1 MGLINSLMTCY
12 GLQKELDS
20 LHGSVPESCAARKE
34 LSWFGWRSKGAEL
47 SEKTPAPSSWQQQWV
62 QTVLFEAAR
71 WERGACWWLGCVCLE
86 PCCRQAVNLLS
97 IHGVP
102 QGEIKAFVRPLLT
115 WVSKILGVS
124 SRHCI
129 PRLQLFHGDRQNC
142 KPFPKASTQ
151 LLPLTS
157 TAFSLEACTCLHVQK
172 CFPVF
177 RNFLLFRSL

>member
-1 MGLINSLMTCY
+1 MLWAPERAGFSSWKCAWELCSEERTKLVWLEIEGCWAVWKDSCTIQLTTAVSANSAVRSCQVGARGMLMTWLCLS
-12 GLQKELDS
+12 GALLQA
-20 LHGSVPESCAARKE
+20 GSES
-34 LSWFGWRSKGAEL
+34 AEH
-47 SEKTPAPSSWQQQWV
+47 S
-62 QTVLFEAAR
+62 R
-71 WERGACWWLGCVCLE
+71 
-86 PCCRQAVNLLS
+86 
-97 IHGVP
+97 VP

-177 RNFLLFRSL
+177 WNFLFFRSP